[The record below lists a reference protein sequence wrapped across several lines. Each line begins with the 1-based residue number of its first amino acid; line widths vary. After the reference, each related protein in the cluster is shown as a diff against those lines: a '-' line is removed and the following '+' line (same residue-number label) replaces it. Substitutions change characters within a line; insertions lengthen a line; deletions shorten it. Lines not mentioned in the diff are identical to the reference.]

1 MRLTRF
7 NIVIFIGFLA
17 IVGVIIMQLLL
28 LNKALKFEKK
38 ELESKIFFALQD
50 VVERI
55 YADNKSSLTFDKQI
69 QKVSDDYYMVNVND
83 VFENAAAN
91 ATFQSQEVADT
102 ILDWISDTDLEK

>member
-55 YADNKSSLTFDKQI
+55 YSDNKSSIPFNNQI
-69 QKVSDDYYMVNVND
+69 KKVSDDYYLVNVDD
-83 VFENAAAN
+83 VF
-91 ATFQSQEVADT
+91 
-102 ILDWISDTDLEK
+102 

>member
-1 MRLTRF
+1 MRLTKF

-55 YADNKSSLTFDKQI
+55 YSDNKSSITFNKQI
-69 QKVSDDYYMVNVND
+69 KKVSDDYYIVNVDD
-83 VFENAAAN
+83 VFENK
-91 ATFQSQEVADT
+91 
-102 ILDWISDTDLEK
+102 ILEHYLKEMCFSSFYYR

>member
-1 MRLTRF
+1 MRLTKF
-7 NIVIFIGFLA
+7 NTVIFIGFLA

-55 YADNKSSLTFDKQI
+55 YSDNKTNLMYNKQV
-69 QKVSDDYYMVNVND
+69 QKVSDDYYIVNVND
-83 VFENAAAN
+83 VFENK
-91 ATFQSQEVADT
+91 
-102 ILDWISDTDLEK
+102 ILE

>member
-55 YADNKSSLTFDKQI
+55 YSDNKSSIPFYNQI
-69 QKVSDDYYMVNVND
+69 KKVSDDYYIVNVDD
-83 VFENAAAN
+83 VFENKILEHYLKIE
-91 ATFQSQEVADT
+91 FQKVNID
-102 ILDWISDTDLEK
+102 LDFEYAI

>member
-55 YADNKSSLTFDKQI
+55 YSDNKSSLTFNNQI
-69 QKVSDDYYMVNVND
+69 QKVSDDYYIVNVDD
-83 VFENAAAN
+83 VFENKILKHYLKIE
-91 ATFQSQEVADT
+91 FQKINND
-102 ILDWISDTDLEK
+102 LDFG